1 MTTRLPYV
9 GGDDGDWGQVLN
21 SFLQVAHNGDG
32 TLQPSAVTT
41 AGAYSKPGSG
51 IPATDLDGTTQS
63 AIAAI
68 AAKYSKP
75 VSGIPASDLTSSV
88 QTALTAAG
96 TALQP
101 NANGLTDWF
110 NVKQYGA
117 VGDGSTDDTPAIQA
131 ALSAAATAGGGV
143 VYLPAATYVI
153 SNITLDTNVTL
164 CGAGWATILQA
175 KAGTTGYLITLTHPS
190 TSRQVTIRDLA
201 LSTPYG
207 GAAAGHILLDNTGW
221 AGGDPFDCMHRV
233 LNVFSFNSDGDAFHF
248 GANTRALL
256 VSGCSQYQATGTGF
270 YFEGGCTDSFISHCN
285 SGPSGG
291 HGFYMAGWNNMVTS
305 CKSFWAGYN
314 NATHVWDVT
323 KNGFELVGKNNT
335 FEVCQSQQS
344 SNHGFNLNGCQ
355 YTNVSGC
362 ECDSNSTGSSTGVA
376 INITGATYCSVA
388 NNVGIAS
395 SGSSAGPGPGQQV
408 YGVQTSGTCTGTTI
422 SSNAATGTSGPYN
435 LSGTGYAFGPIEGAV
450 TVSQSGGNVTADA
463 SLGSV
468 FRVTLVASGWTIAT
482 PLNPIDGHTISYEIT
497 QDSTG
502 NRTFSWGSAFVF
514 GTSGQPSLPST
525 ASSMS
530 KVAFSYSA
538 SLGKWLFLSVVTG
551 YGAGLPPTTTV
562 SVSVGSGQVAAMS
575 VLAFTNAASAQN
587 GQTGSTDGGSAGQA
601 LTTTITPSA
610 TGSYIVGVNQIFPG
624 SADPTPTSNVT
635 VLSAGSGD
643 GGCSYQTFI
652 TTSKTTSGTP
662 ITVGATNEQGQF
674 NGIAAAEILA
684 SGTLNYLVSGTNV
697 DQQQSTDNISASI
710 SHGTLLVV
718 LAVCPGGVPTVSDTT
733 NLTWTPL
740 VTAKSG
746 DIGVWAAYI
755 A

>member
-1 MTTRLPYV
+1 MTARLPTV

-32 TLQPSAVTT
+32 SLQSSAVAS

-51 IPATDLDGTTQS
+51 IPAADLDNATQ
-63 AIAAI
+63 AAI
-68 AAKYSKP
+68 AASTAKYTKP
-75 VSGIPASDLTSSV
+75 AGGIPASDLVSSV

-110 NVKQYGA
+110 NAKKYGA
-117 VGDGSTDDTPAIQA
+117 IGDGSTDDTTAIQA
-131 ALSAAATAGGGV
+131 ALDAAATTGGGV

-175 KAGTTGYLITLTHPS
+175 KAGTTGYLIAVTHPS

-207 GAAAGHILLDNTGW
+207 GATAGHILLDNTGW

-233 LNVFSFNSDGDAFHF
+233 LNVFSFNSGGDAFHF
-248 GANTRALL
+248 GANTRAL
-256 VSGCSQYQATGTGF
+256 VITGCSQYQATGVGF

-291 HGFYMAGWNNMVTS
+291 HGFIVAGWNNMVTS
-305 CKSFWAGYN
+305 CKSFWAGYST
-314 NATHVWDVT
+314 ATHIWDTT
-323 KNGFELVGKNNT
+323 KNGFELTGRNNT
-335 FEVCQSQQS
+335 IEACQAQQS

-362 ECDSNSTGSSTGVA
+362 ECDSNATGSTSGVA
-376 INITGATYCSVA
+376 VNITDATYCCAA
-388 NNVGIAS
+388 NNVGVA
-395 SGSSAGPGPGQQV
+395 GNGGSAGPGPGEQA
-408 YGVQTSGTCTGTTI
+408 YGIQTSGTCTGTTI
-422 SSNAATGTSGPYN
+422 TGNTVAGTSGPYN
-435 LSGTGYAFGPIEGAV
+435 LSGTGYMFSPIEGTVAV
-450 TVSQSGGNVTADA
+450 TQSGGNVTADA

-468 FRVTLVASGWTIAT
+468 FRVTLAASGWTVT
-482 PLNPIDGHTISYEIT
+482 VPLNPIDGHTISYEIS
-497 QDSTG
+497 QDGTG
-502 NRTFSWGSAFVF
+502 SRTFAWASVFTF
-514 GTSGQPSLPST
+514 GTAGQPSLPTT

-530 KVAFSYSA
+530 RVSFCYNA
-538 SLGKWLFLSVVTG
+538 SLGQWIFLSAVTG
-551 YGAGLPPTTTV
+551 YGAALPPTTTV
-562 SVSVGSGQVAAMS
+562 TVSVGSGQVAAMS
-575 VLAFTNAASAQN
+575 VLAFTNAASVQN
-587 GQTGSTDGGSAGQA
+587 GQTGSTDGGSAGQG

-624 SADPTPTSNVT
+624 STDPTPTSNIT

-643 GGCSYQTFI
+643 GGCSYQTFVMS
-652 TTSKTTSGTP
+652 SKTTSGTP
-662 ITVGATNEQGQF
+662 ATVGATAEQGQF
-674 NGIAAAEILA
+674 NGVAAAEILA
-684 SGTLNYLVSGTNV
+684 NGTLSYLVSGTNV
-697 DQQQSTDNISASI
+697 NQQQATDTITANI

-718 LAVCPGGVPTVSDTT
+718 LAVCPGGIPTVSDTT
-733 NLTWTPL
+733 GLTWTPL

-746 DIGVWAAYI
+746 DIGVWSAYI